1 MDYSKSIRSR
11 VVAMEVGAVLTFA
24 DVEATGS
31 TLRNYA
37 ATIGPLMGRQYSVHK
52 NERGHEIIRTE

>member
-11 VVAMEVGAVLTFA
+11 VVKMEAGEVLCFA
-24 DVEATGS
+24 EAEATEN

-37 ATIGPLMGRQYSVHK
+37 ATIGPLMGRFYSVSK
-52 NERGHEIIRTE
+52 VAGGYEIRRTE

>member
-11 VVAMEVGAVLTFA
+11 VVAMEAGEVLSFA
-24 DVEATGS
+24 DAEATGN

-37 ATIGPLMGRQYSVHK
+37 ATIGPLMGRAYSVHK
-52 NERGHEIIRTE
+52 VEMGHEIRRTE

>member
-11 VVAMEVGAVLTFA
+11 VVKMEAGEVLFFA
-24 DVEATGS
+24 DSEATER

-37 ATIGPLMGRQYSVHK
+37 ATIGPLMGRFYSVHK
-52 NERGHEIIRTE
+52 VDGGHEICRPE

>member
-11 VVAMEVGAVLTFA
+11 VVAMEVGAVLEFKEG
-24 DVEATGS
+24 DATER

-37 ATIGPLMGRQYSVHK
+37 ATIGPLMGRSYSVHK
-52 NERGHEIIRTE
+52 VESGHEIRRTE